1 MGTMCPQEVSRAGR
15 SQRVLRDA
23 GSPLRQCEGSQAGQ
37 REAVR
42 VGLLCVKVEHIGEKS
57 TGPISKLCL
66 FQGTQLLRPWVQ

>member
-1 MGTMCPQEVSRAGR
+1 MGTMCLQEVSRADR
-15 SQRVLRDA
+15 RQRVLSDA
-23 GSPLRQCEGSQAGQ
+23 GSPFLQCEGSQAGQ

-42 VGLLCVKVEHIGEKS
+42 VGLLCGKVEHIGEKS